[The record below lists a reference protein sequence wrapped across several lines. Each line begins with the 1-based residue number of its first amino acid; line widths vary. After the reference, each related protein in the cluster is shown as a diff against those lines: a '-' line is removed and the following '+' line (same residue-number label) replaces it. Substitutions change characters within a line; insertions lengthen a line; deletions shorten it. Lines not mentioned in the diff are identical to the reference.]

1 MLRNNVLV
9 HCVVAGVSV
18 RLLIWTQTHKL
29 SCYVG
34 PLPEPSHI
42 GGRGPTDMERGH
54 LYLSLV
60 FSEARDRLTWSK
72 ANCTWAQSYQRP
84 ERAWHEAKPP
94 LPERSHI
101 GGQRAPVMKRG
112 HLYLSAVISEA
123 RDRLTWHEARPPLP
137 ERSYIGGQWPPEK
150 KQGHLYLS
158 AVISEARDRLTWSEA
173 TSAPFLRNIPHIF

>member
-42 GGRGPTDMERGH
+42 GGRRPTDMERGH

-60 FSEARDRLTWSK
+60 FSEARDRLTWSE
-72 ANCTWAQSYQRP
+72 ATSTWAQSYRRP
-84 ERAWHEAKPP
+84 ESACHEARPP

-101 GGQRAPVMKRG
+101 GGQRPPNMTW
-112 HLYLSAVISEA
+112 SEA
-123 RDRLTWHEARPPLP
+123 TSPWAQLYRRPVTAWKEARPPLP
-137 ERSYIGGQWPPEK
+137 ECSHIGGQRPPDMEW
-150 KQGHLYLS
+150 GHLG
-158 AVISEARDRLTWSEA
+158 T
-173 TSAPFLRNIPHIF
+173 IPNKHTTHILDW